1 MLMNPLANF
10 TPAGL
15 KRIQTIIDD
24 FNKRF
29 AEQTGVTPTLPVLPI
44 EELKVPNMADLKLKV
59 KEQSE

>member
-1 MLMNPLANF
+1 MLMGPIANF

-29 AEQTGVTPTLPVLPI
+29 AEQTGVAPTLPAIPVEEVTLPKI
-44 EELKVPNMADLKLKV
+44 AELKKA
-59 KEQSE
+59 KENV